1 MICELNM
8 SFQVFSSANKK
19 IQGFSSDRKIL
30 MPLLLVVFCLENRAS
45 VFFNFNF

>member
-19 IQGFSSDRKIL
+19 IQGFSGDRKIL
-30 MPLLLVVFCLENRAS
+30 MPLLSVSVVFRLENF
-45 VFFNFNF
+45 V